1 MDSQDEP
8 FVAKG
13 VEVRVWSAEPD
24 ATPLEETPGADVLL
38 DDGIGAVTH
47 KLARAMGGPVYWCVW
62 TTVMPDDH
70 VDVLWDALSGDLA
83 MLSEALFGRKI
94 KFANIDAVRKRAT
107 KGAYVCPYAASG
119 HPCRLPPTRTPLS
132 VRILEDLYSAT
143 GAHVV
148 ACRAPPEWAGADVEL
163 DGTED
168 VLEALANAKSVPA
181 RNVGTRKVKAQ
192 HMVVEPGTEV
202 EATDLESVYNATQLR
217 EDGVVAAT
225 LHRVDGSLSF
235 RALEQAV
242 RDKHIDAASVDRTC
256 RYMMK
261 KGVEELHYVVR
272 NELVAG
278 TASVSMDR
286 DLKASISLR
295 TETDAV
301 SAMRAVFE
309 TPELVQAI
317 KSVTGSVAR
326 VPDDV
331 LDTGSSSHQSRHVM
345 SMDGK
350 GLNHLA
356 TCIGRASPLLEY
368 RKMENSVEV
377 TMARTPGFVPSTVA
391 ETFVAR
397 RYFMVT
403 QGRSAELVRAMST
416 ELSMSPEEAQ
426 AELAGYL
433 QSRPARD
440 SRGVNIPTNSGGLL
454 ATVARGPEGFSVT
467 LDSTCPLK
475 YADRLLWC
483 LRRCANIGAV
493 THAADA
499 AEDTQ
504 AILKRLQEARA
515 SGAEDDIK
523 SRYVLQRLF
532 DADPELFTR
541 KKTAGFK
548 MYSKICG
555 AVDKRQPIAID
566 ADTFANI
573 KEADPDIEAVETRG
587 TTYIC
592 PEVWCPATQTTMTA
606 EAFRAAGNM
615 CPGQRKGVDL
625 SDVRYWKGSSGRY
638 PRLMGPEKHPSGMC
652 MPCCFKKNKNDV
664 EESEDPGYVMSET
677 HSPLP
682 EGRFGRAVGMTELLR
697 VGVSSSAFV
706 AALGY
711 CLGSDPSAVIEA
723 VRAVATIRNM
733 LRLKDL
739 LVRFIDVR
747 HAGLREQKYLQ
758 FLTTP
763 AGMDHARTC
772 GVANRKFSMEDP
784 KSVRSLALYD
794 ACEKYKEYVP
804 GGTHS
809 FVLPVALLAYPAVLI
824 GVFEQMRDG
833 EVVVHTPLGGGRS
846 VAPKRGAMMMK
857 TGGVYEP
864 LVDSKTKAR
873 DIRTDSPYA
882 KAVHSS
888 QLQARDFAGAGAL
901 PQLQQELADRGI
913 VVASTVVEDTLDAVG
928 VLTIDGVFVPLPTSE
943 TCTYDMAGEL
953 AWYEDLQDVNCRA
966 SGENVIA
973 LFKELAQSLDWDHL
987 TNFKEIRSGG
997 SMIAIV
1003 LDMGAIVPLKS
1014 VPESRVLWSKAHDAL
1029 AQFSRIAAASPPSG
1043 ADDGVLAM
1051 MDAMHTYLMDN
1062 HTKEYWVLKHPLCPY
1077 PREDRVARIMELTS
1091 PINGDDAAKEVVDR
1105 TVNMLMT
1112 RQKRPK
1118 LKSSHDKDVLVA
1130 TEDDVVDGGL
1140 SAAISVIAAPEDHV
1154 DVVRRA
1160 LSSTVEPGPVFDTPI
1175 ELSGSWAAPLRGL
1188 SMFASDASN
1197 FESVAAMSVE
1207 IGIANPR
1214 ATRKEYVDALVADV
1228 VRATELGESIERLG
1242 LHWTT
1247 RDVVLAEIAKARKAR
1262 TPLKSRLSRALLL
1275 KDDFKMGPGDLSR
1288 ALSSRNRTAVV
1299 VHPSGAYVSGSPP
1312 RCVVLALKD
1321 DKIFVAKVQDG
1332 VVFTEN
1338 QLYKGVSRIIAQR
1351 RGIKTKTT

>member
-1 MDSQDEP
+1 MDSQAEP

-24 ATPLEETPGADVLL
+24 ATPLAETPGADVLL
-38 DDGIGAVTH
+38 DDGIGTVTY
-47 KLARAMGGPVYWCVW
+47 KLARATHGPVYWCVW

-70 VDVLWDALSGDLA
+70 VDVLWDALSGDMS

-94 KFANIDAVRKRAT
+94 KFANIDAVRKRAL

-132 VRILEDLYSAT
+132 VRLLEDLYSAT
-143 GAHVV
+143 GAHIV
-148 ACRAPPEWAGADVEL
+148 ASRAPPEWAGDQVEL

-181 RNVGTRKVKAQ
+181 RDVGTRKVKAQ

-217 EDGVVAAT
+217 EGGVVAAT
-225 LHRVDGSLSF
+225 LHRVDGSLAF

-242 RDKHIDAASVDRTC
+242 REKHIDAASVDRTC

-286 DLKASISLR
+286 DLKASIGLR

-301 SAMRAVFE
+301 SAVRAVFD

-317 KSVTGSVAR
+317 KAVTGSVAR
-326 VPDDV
+326 VSDDV
-331 LDTGSSSHQSRHVM
+331 LDAGSSSHQSRHVM

-350 GLNHLA
+350 GLNHLV
-356 TCIGRASPLLEY
+356 TCLGRASPLLEY

-403 QGRSAELVRAMST
+403 QGRSSELVRAMST
-416 ELSMSPEEAQ
+416 ELSISPEEAQ

-433 QSRPARD
+433 QSKPARD
-440 SRGVNIPTNSGGLL
+440 SRGVTLPSNGLL
-454 ATVARGPEGFSVT
+454 ATVATGPEGFSVT
-467 LDSTCPLK
+467 LDSTCPLI
-475 YADRLLWC
+475 YAERLLWC
-483 LRRCANIGAV
+483 LRRCANIGSV

-504 AILKRLQEARA
+504 AILKRLQESRA
-515 SGAEDDIK
+515 IGAEDDIK

-555 AVDKRQPIAID
+555 AVDKRQPIAVD
-566 ADTFANI
+566 AGTFANI
-573 KEADPDIEAVETRG
+573 KEADPDIEGVETRG

-615 CPGQRKGVDL
+615 CPGQRKGVNL

-638 PRLMGPEKHPSGMC
+638 PRLMGAEKHPSGMC

-664 EESEDPGYVMSET
+664 EDSEDPGYVMSET

-682 EGRFGRAVGMTELLR
+682 EGRFGKAAGMTELLR
-697 VGVSSSAFV
+697 VGVSSSSEFV
-706 AALGY
+706 SALGY
-711 CLGSDPSAVIEA
+711 CLGSDPSAVVEA

-784 KSVRSLALYD
+784 KSVRALALYD

-809 FVLPVALLAYPAVLI
+809 FVLPVAVLAYPSVLI

-846 VAPKRGAMMMK
+846 VAPKHGAMMMK
-857 TGGVYEP
+857 TGNVYEP

-873 DIRTDSPYA
+873 AIRTDSPYS
-882 KAVHSS
+882 KAVHGS
-888 QLQARDFAGAGAL
+888 QLQARELSGAATL
-901 PQLQQELADRGI
+901 PLLQQELADRGI
-913 VVASTVVEDTLDAVG
+913 VIASNVVEGDTLDVVG
-928 VLTIDGVFVPLPTSE
+928 VLTVDDVFVPLPEPE

-953 AWYEDLQDVNCRA
+953 TWCEDLQDVNCRA
-966 SGENVIA
+966 TWRNVIA
-973 LFKELAQSLDWDHL
+973 LFRELAESLDWDHL
-987 TNFKEIRSGG
+987 THFKEIRSGG
-997 SMIAIV
+997 NTIAIV
-1003 LDMGAIVPLKS
+1003 LDVGAIVPLKS

-1029 AQFSRIAAASPPSG
+1029 AQFSRIAPAAPPSG
-1043 ADDGVLAM
+1043 ADGVLAM

-1077 PREDRVARIMELTS
+1077 PREDRIARIMELTS
-1091 PINGDDAAKEVVDR
+1091 PVRSDDVAQEVVDR

-1118 LKSSHDKDVLVA
+1118 MKTSHDKDVLVA

-1140 SAAISVIAAPEDHV
+1140 SAAISVLAAPEDHV

-1160 LSSTVEPGPVFDTPI
+1160 LSSAVDPGPVFDTPI
-1175 ELSGSWAAPLRGL
+1175 ELSGSWATPLRGM
-1188 SMFASDASN
+1188 SMFASEASN
-1197 FESVAAMSVE
+1197 FETVAAMSAE

-1214 ATRKEYVDALVADV
+1214 TTRKEYVDALVADV
-1228 VRATELGESIERLG
+1228 VRAVELGDSIDGLG
-1242 LHWTT
+1242 LHWTS
-1247 RDVVLAEIAKARKAR
+1247 RDAVLAEIAKARKAR
-1262 TPLKSRLSRALLL
+1262 TPLRSRLSRALLL

-1312 RCVVLALKD
+1312 RCVVVALKD
-1321 DKIFVAKVQDG
+1321 DKIFVAKVLDG
-1332 VVFTEN
+1332 IVLTDK
-1338 QLYKGVSRIIAQR
+1338 QLNKGVTKIIAER
-1351 RGIKTKTT
+1351 RGVRTKRE

>member
-1 MDSQDEP
+1 MDSQAEP

-13 VEVRVWSAEPD
+13 VDVQVWSAEPD
-24 ATPLEETPGADVLL
+24 SAPLAETPGADVLL
-38 DDGIGAVTH
+38 DDRIGAVTH
-47 KLARAMGGPVYWCVW
+47 KLSLAMGGPVYWCVW

-70 VDVLWDALSGDLA
+70 VDVLWDALSGDLS

-94 KFANIDAVRKRAT
+94 KFASIDAVRKRAV

-119 HPCRLPPTRTPLS
+119 HPCRLPPTRSPQS
-132 VRILEDLYSAT
+132 VRLLEDLYSAT
-143 GAHVV
+143 GAHIV
-148 ACRAPPEWAGADVEL
+148 ASRAAPEWAGDQVEP

-168 VLEALANAKSVPA
+168 VLEALADAKPA
-181 RNVGTRKVKAQ
+181 SARSVGTRKVKAQ
-192 HMVVEPGTEV
+192 HMVVEQGTEV

-217 EDGVVAAT
+217 DGGVVAAT
-225 LHRVDGSLSF
+225 LHRVDGSLAF

-242 RDKHIDAASVDRTC
+242 REKHIDAASADRTC

-261 KGVEELHYVVR
+261 KGTEELHYVVR

-301 SAMRAVFE
+301 SAMRAVFD

-331 LDTGSSSHQSRHVM
+331 LDTGDSSHQSRHVM
-345 SMDGK
+345 SMDGR
-350 GLNHLA
+350 GLNHLV

-377 TMARTPGFVPSTVA
+377 TMARTPGFAPSTVA

-403 QGRSAELVRAMST
+403 QGRSSELVRAMSA
-416 ELSMSPEEAQ
+416 ELSMSPEAAQ
-426 AELAGYL
+426 AELAAYL

-440 SRGVNIPTNSGGLL
+440 SRGVTLPSNGLL
-454 ATVARGPEGFSVT
+454 GTVTTGAEGFSVT
-467 LDSTCPLK
+467 LDSTCPLV

-483 LRRCANIGAV
+483 LRRCGNIGLV

-504 AILKRLQEARA
+504 AILKRLQESRA
-515 SGAEDDIK
+515 NGVEDDIK

-541 KKTAGFK
+541 KKTADFK

-555 AVDKRQPIAID
+555 AVDKRQPIAVD

-573 KEADPDIEAVETRG
+573 KDADPNMESVQTRG

-615 CPGQRKGVDL
+615 CPGQRKGVNL

-638 PRLMGPEKHPSGMC
+638 PRLMGAEKHPAGMC
-652 MPCCFKKNKNDV
+652 MPCCFKKNKSDGDD
-664 EESEDPGYVMSET
+664 SEDPGYVMSET

-682 EGRFGRAVGMTELLR
+682 EGRFGKTVGMTELLR
-697 VGVSSSAFV
+697 VGVSSAAFV
-706 AALGY
+706 SALGY
-711 CLGSDPSAVIEA
+711 CLGSDPSAVVER

-733 LRLKDL
+733 LRLKEL

-747 HAGLREQKYLQ
+747 HAGLREQKYLH
-758 FLTTP
+758 FLATP

-772 GVANRKFSMEDP
+772 GVANRKFSMDDP

-809 FVLPVALLAYPAVLI
+809 FVLPVALVAYPAVLI

-846 VAPKRGAMMMK
+846 VAPKHGAMMMK

-888 QLQARDFAGAGAL
+888 QLQAREWSGAGAIPL
-901 PQLQQELADRGI
+901 LQQELSDRGI
-913 VVASTVVEDTLDAVG
+913 DIASTVVDDTLDAVG
-928 VLTIDGVFVPLPTSE
+928 VLTIDGVFVPLPRSE
-943 TCTYDMAGEL
+943 TCTYDMSGEL
-953 AWYEDLQDVNCRA
+953 AWYEDLQDVDCKA
-966 SGENVIA
+966 SGPNVIA
-973 LFKELAQSLDWDHL
+973 LFGELAESLDWDHL
-987 TNFKEIRSGG
+987 TQFKEIRSGG
-997 SMIAIV
+997 EVIAIV

-1029 AQFSRIAAASPPSG
+1029 AQFSRIAATAPPSG
-1043 ADDGVLAM
+1043 ADGGVLAM

-1091 PINGDDAAKEVVDR
+1091 PVNGDDATKEVVDR

-1118 LKSSHDKDVLVA
+1118 LKSGHDKDVLVA

-1140 SAAISVIAAPEDHV
+1140 SAAMSVLAAPEDHV

-1160 LSSTVEPGPVFDTPI
+1160 LSSAVEPCPLFDMPI
-1175 ELSGSWAAPLRGL
+1175 ELSGSWAAPLRGM
-1188 SMFASDASN
+1188 SMFGSDASN
-1197 FESVAAMSVE
+1197 FESMAAMSVE

-1214 ATRKEYVDALVADV
+1214 ATRKEYVDALVTDV
-1228 VRATELGESIERLG
+1228 VRATELGEPVERLG

-1321 DKIFVAKVQDG
+1321 DKIFVAKALGG
-1332 VVFTEN
+1332 VVLTDK
-1338 QLYKGVSRIIAQR
+1338 QLSKGVSKIIAER
-1351 RGIKTKTT
+1351 RGVRTKTA